1 MEIKKCLACA
11 GTLIKSKQFF
21 CKNKCQ
27 REYDA
32 YRKGKKK
39 FDEMFKDLR
48 KEGRK
53 KGFRKIK
60 NT

>member
-1 MEIKKCLACA
+1 MKITNCLAC
-11 GTLIKSKQFF
+11 SKELTKYQHSF

-27 REYDA
+27 REYNN
-32 YRKGKKK
+32 YRKGKKT